1 MIVFWYMLS
10 ELFPERSGD
19 LYEAYWRYGEAA
31 MLGVYVCM
39 VGLKGRV
46 EEKLFAAYAV
56 WMLVSRWLNGDILLR
71 TDFWQVIT
79 AFESLLVFAAGL
91 RLEPRQRRRLLNC
104 FAIIYLLFFTAL
116 GAAGIFVALT
126 NTCINIPPEYVCI
139 RVGTVSGNA
148 LSFFSKTNTVSCM
161 WFFIAWCLAVN
172 MFFSV
177 RHISW
182 RVLLGLDALL
192 LHVALTLCHGRASQ
206 VALSIG
212 YAMLVMLLALRL
224 IKCGGIKRSLLLA
237 AAAIAAFGLSFASY
251 KPISAAVTELH
262 KFTAPRFESFY
273 TGLDRKLYYE
283 YFDFASGAMRAAA
296 EAGDAGTG
304 AAAEEKAES
313 DSEPS
318 EFSIT
323 DHRKISKNFTLS
335 ERTYIWEAVGPAVR
349 ARPSILLTG
358 QRQGETMTFINQYLQ
373 EQYPGIGYKP
383 HMHNMF
389 FQVLMLLG
397 LPGLLIVLAW
407 TILMVVKMV
416 RVFFS
421 KKEAAGMLVK
431 TLTIAPAGVLVYNL
445 AEVFGFAGAHLTGNC
460 FFLLSGIFLGFY
472 YDCFPGDEGMTALR
486 LRRRG

>member
-1 MIVFWYMLS
+1 MLKLSGIYRECKGKSMISKKEWGFKITWQGFLGFGALMIVFWYMLS

-126 NTCINIPPEYVCI
+126 NTCINIPHEYVCI

-192 LHVALTLCHGRASQ
+192 LHVAPYPVPWKSQ
-206 VALSIG
+206 PGGALHWLR
-212 YAMLVMLLALRL
+212 YA
-224 IKCGGIKRSLLLA
+224 GHA
-237 AAAIAAFGLSFASY
+237 ACSQAY
-251 KPISAAVTELH
+251 K
-262 KFTAPRFESFY
+262 
-273 TGLDRKLYYE
+273 
-283 YFDFASGAMRAAA
+283 MR
-296 EAGDAGTG
+296 
-304 AAAEEKAES
+304 
-313 DSEPS
+313 
-318 EFSIT
+318 
-323 DHRKISKNFTLS
+323 RN
-335 ERTYIWEAVGPAVR
+335 
-349 ARPSILLTG
+349 
-358 QRQGETMTFINQYLQ
+358 
-373 EQYPGIGYKP
+373 
-383 HMHNMF
+383 
-389 FQVLMLLG
+389 
-397 LPGLLIVLAW
+397 
-407 TILMVVKMV
+407 
-416 RVFFS
+416 
-421 KKEAAGMLVK
+421 
-431 TLTIAPAGVLVYNL
+431 
-445 AEVFGFAGAHLTGNC
+445 
-460 FFLLSGIFLGFY
+460 
-472 YDCFPGDEGMTALR
+472 
-486 LRRRG
+486 